1 MRLAVIR
8 WMMDHMAQGTQTSA
22 STSAPASTGARAR
35 PAPRSGRRKRVART
49 ILLAWATH
57 LFWDRRF
64 RVRVILFAIALG
76 AMRGLAREGA
86 ARAVAWDARS
96 RARSLQTDAKKAAHH
111 AKEAVTGG

>member
-1 MRLAVIR
+1 MRPAAIR
-8 WMMDHMAQGTQTSA
+8 WMMGHMAQVTQTSA
-22 STSAPASTGARAR
+22 STSAAASAGARAG
-35 PAPRSGRRKRVART
+35 PTPGSGRRKRVART

-64 RVRVILFAIALG
+64 RVGLILFVITLG
-76 AMRGLAREGA
+76 AVRGLAREGA

-96 RARSLQTDAKKAAHH
+96 RARGLQAEAKKAAHH